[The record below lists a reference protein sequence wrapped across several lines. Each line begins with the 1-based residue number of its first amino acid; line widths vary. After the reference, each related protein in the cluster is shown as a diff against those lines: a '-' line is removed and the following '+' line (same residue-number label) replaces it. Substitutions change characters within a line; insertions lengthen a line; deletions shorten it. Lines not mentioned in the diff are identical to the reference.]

1 MFFGENRVALS
12 KELLTCGK
20 QILPFYPVFVDILF
34 QTRSVQE
41 SSLSRNRLAQK
52 DDEDKEENFEQ
63 EEDQLVLAGIEEWEA
78 VYRYDL
84 QVTDEWEG

>member
-1 MFFGENRVALS
+1 MS

-20 QILPFYPVFVDILF
+20 PIFPFYPVFVDILF
-34 QTRSVQE
+34 QPVQFK
-41 SSLSRNRLAQK
+41 SSLSRNRLAKK

-63 EEDQLVLAGIEEWEA
+63 EEDRLVITGIEEWEA
-78 VYRYDL
+78 VHRYDL